1 MRSVRGGPGGVGV
14 PGVSDRSERSEGFGV
29 VVRDDDRSPRSTVD
43 VPGGPATGGADSAGH
58 CTGRWRS
65 HAQRH
70 RRSPTSLSAG
80 VQLAWAEEEGVGQ
93 YRSAGRGG
101 VDVGRG
107 WEGVR
112 GGQEW

>member
-58 CTGRWRS
+58 RSVASPRPAAPAVTGVPVGWG
-65 HAQRH
+65 A
-70 RRSPTSLSAG
+70 AG
-80 VQLAWAEEEGVGQ
+80 L
-93 YRSAGRGG
+93 GG
-101 VDVGRG
+101 
-107 WEGVR
+107 
-112 GGQEW
+112 GGGGGAV